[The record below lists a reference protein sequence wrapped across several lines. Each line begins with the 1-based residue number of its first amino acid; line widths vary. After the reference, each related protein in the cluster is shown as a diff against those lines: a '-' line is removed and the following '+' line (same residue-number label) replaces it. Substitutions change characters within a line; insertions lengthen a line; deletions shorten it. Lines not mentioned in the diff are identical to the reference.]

1 MATKNKG
8 PLTKIEKFYIDNNQE
23 KPTKEL
29 AEDLGRTEKAIQ
41 KHLDVSNSESSEHIA
56 TAKSDSPSVGD
67 MMIKNEKYGVSVMTQ
82 EASMAGETPAQQK
95 NKFNPDVMHKIK
107 DD

>member
-8 PLTKIEKFYIDNNQE
+8 PLTKVEKFYIDNNQNQSV
-23 KPTKEL
+23 KEL
-29 AEDLGRTEKAIQ
+29 ATDLSRTEKAVQ
-41 KHLDVSNSESSEHIA
+41 KYLDTLSSDDTEHIA
-56 TAKSDSPSVGD
+56 KSKSDAPSVGD

-82 EASMAGETPAQQK
+82 EASMAGEDLCK
-95 NKFNPDVMHKIK
+95 KKGKFDPDVMHKIK

>member
-8 PLTKIEKFYIDNNQE
+8 PLTKVEKFYIDNNQNQ
-23 KPTKEL
+23 PVKEL
-29 AEDLGRTEKAIQ
+29 ATDLSRTEKAVQ
-41 KHLDVSNSESSEHIA
+41 KYLDTLGSDDTEHIA
-56 TAKSDSPSVGD
+56 KSKSDAPSVGD

-82 EASMAGETPAQQK
+82 EASMAGETPPKQK
-95 NKFNPDVMHKIK
+95 KKFDPNVMHKIK

>member
-8 PLTKIEKFYIDNNQE
+8 PLTKVEKFYIDNNQNQ
-23 KPTKEL
+23 PVKEL
-29 AEDLGRTEKAIQ
+29 ATDLLRTEKTIQ
-41 KHLDVSNSESSEHIA
+41 KYLDTLNSDDTEHIA
-56 TAKSDSPSVGD
+56 KSKSDAPSAGD

>member
-8 PLTKIEKFYIDNNQE
+8 PLTKVEKFYIDNNQNQ
-23 KPTKEL
+23 PVKEL
-29 AEDLGRTEKAIQ
+29 ATDLSRTEKTVQ
-41 KHLDVSNSESSEHIA
+41 KYLDTLSPDDIGHIA
-56 TAKSDSPSVGD
+56 KSKSDTPSVGD

-82 EASMAGETPAQQK
+82 EASMSGEAPVQEK

>member
-8 PLTKIEKFYIDNNQE
+8 PLTKVEKFYIDNNQDQ
-23 KPTKEL
+23 PVKEL
-29 AEDLGRTEKAIQ
+29 ATDLSRTEKTVQ
-41 KHLDVSNSESSEHIA
+41 KYLDTLSSDDTGHIA
-56 TAKSDSPSVGD
+56 KSKSDAPSVGD

-82 EASMAGETPAQQK
+82 EASMAGETLAQQK
-95 NKFNPDVMHKIK
+95 DKLDPDVIHKIK